1 MGKPWS
7 AGTPPRGSESLSNSG
22 PMMDLGD
29 VSGMAPSLAR
39 EVALMRCAFELA
51 QRSRRNETQCAA
63 SLKAACSDPLFADDA
78 LYEYKRGDEI
88 VVGLSVDFA
97 REAVRHFPNIHYG
110 FSILHNDDESYHI
123 EGYAIDLENNRR
135 IPYQDSFRKR
145 IQRKVW
151 DEGKG
156 RKVTQWLEATDER
169 EVQQLLFRHAAF
181 LVRNAILGLLPSGL
195 LNECLQ
201 LCKQTCE
208 AAAGGNQP
216 AAATQG
222 QKPADVARDANE
234 KLERARKNAADWC
247 AANSINVAAVA
258 ATFGVDVAQFDAEQI
273 ARFRSMVNALR
284 DNQTTVEELFGPDA
298 LAPRAPAHEQAPA
311 REPDSQ
317 HAYAPANNRPMTLDD
332 LAARQRAK

>member
-7 AGTPPRGSESLSNSG
+7 AGTPPRGSESLSNQG

-51 QRSRRNETQCAA
+51 QRSRRNEAQCAA
-63 SLKAACSDPLFADDA
+63 SLKTACREPLFADDA
-78 LYEYKRGDEI
+78 LYEYKRGDEV

-110 FSILHNDDESYHI
+110 FSILSNDDDAYHI

-151 DEGKG
+151 DEAKG
-156 RKVTQWLEATDER
+156 RKVTQWVEATDER

-201 LCKQTCE
+201 ICKQTCE
-208 AAAGGNQP
+208 AAAGGDQT
-216 AAATQG
+216 AAAAPG
-222 QKPADVARDANE
+222 QKPADAARDASE
-234 KLERARKNAADWC
+234 KLDRARKNAADWC
-247 AANSINVAAVA
+247 AANSINVQAVA
-258 ATFGVDVAQFDAEQI
+258 ATFGGVAIAQFDAEQV

-284 DNQTTVEELFGPDA
+284 DNQTTVDELFGPDA
-298 LAPRAPAHEQAPA
+298 IAPRQQHEQVQDPNPQTPAPA
-311 REPDSQ
+311 RSGK
-317 HAYAPANNRPMTLDD
+317 PMTLDD
-332 LAARQRAK
+332 LAAQQRK